1 MLYPKQIMNK
11 QNKQS
16 IKNMKKL
23 LFLLLV
29 FAFVNLAK
37 AQDSSNA
44 VYAFSLDQCVEFAHK
59 NNVQVKNALLAIDVQ
74 NQTNREIA
82 GAALPTIST
91 NLSGTDYTKIPTSL
105 LPGQIFGGAPG
116 TFIPVQFGTK
126 FNANY
131 GASIQQLLF
140 DGQVFIALQARATSM
155 EMQRKN
161 AALTEEAIKAN
172 IYKIYY
178 QLSASKTQLNILD
191 ANINRIK
198 SLAHDAQIMYKNG
211 FAEKLDVD
219 KLSVQLNN
227 LETEKLKAN
236 NSVAIGYMGLKML
249 MGMPV
254 KDSLVLTDVVNE
266 TSLNNDVLTE
276 NNFQYNVRKDFQY
289 LGTIKKL
296 NEYNIKRY
304 QLSNLP
310 TIAMSGSYS
319 KNAQRSKFDFF
330 ESGNWFTTSLI
341 SLNVSLPIFNGFAT
355 DARIKRTKIELKQT
369 ENQID
374 ALKNSID
381 NEITQAKLN
390 YMSSVATVQFQKK
403 NMELAE
409 TVYGQT
415 KKKFEA
421 GTGSNTEISA
431 AQADLVSAQNN
442 YMNALYSALIAKVD
456 LLKATGKL

>member
-1 MLYPKQIMNK
+1 
-11 QNKQS
+11 
-16 IKNMKKL
+16 MKKL
-23 LFLLLV
+23 FFLLLGLTAAS
-29 FAFVNLAK
+29 FSQ
-37 AQDSSNA
+37 AQDA
-44 VYAFSLDQCVEFAHK
+44 DKITHAFSLDQCVDFAQK
-59 NNVQVKNALLAIDVQ
+59 NNVQVKNALLSVQ
-74 NQTNREIA
+74 VQAQTNREIA
-82 GAALPTIST
+82 AAALPTITAST
-91 NLSGTDYTKIPTSL
+91 NLVDYTQIPTSL
-105 LPGQIFGGAPG
+105 LPAQIFGGQAG

-126 FNANY
+126 FNATY
-131 GASIQQLLF
+131 GANLQQLLF
-140 DGQVFIALQARATSM
+140 DGQVFIALRARATSM
-155 EMQRKN
+155 DLQRKN
-161 AALTEEAIKAN
+161 AALTQENIKAN

-191 ANINRIK
+191 ANITRLK
-198 SLAHDAQIMYKNG
+198 TLARDAQIMYKNG

-219 KLSVQLNN
+219 KVNVQLNN

-254 KDSLVLTDVVNE
+254 KDSLVLTDVINE
-266 TSLNNDVLTE
+266 KSLTNDILTE
-276 NNFQYNVRKDFQY
+276 TDFQYNVRKDFQY
-289 LGTIKKL
+289 LNTVKKM
-296 NEYNIKRY
+296 NQFNVKRY

-310 TIAMSGSYS
+310 TISMTGSYS
-319 KNAQRSKFDFF
+319 KNAQRSQFDFF
-330 ESGNWFTTSLI
+330 EGGNWFPTSLI
-341 SLNVSLPIFNGFAT
+341 NLNISLPIFNGFAT

-369 ENQID
+369 ENQIE

-381 NEITQAKLN
+381 NEMNQAKLN

-409 TVYGQT
+409 SVYQQT

-442 YMNALYSALIAKVD
+442 YMNALYAALIAKVD
-456 LLKATGKL
+456 LLKASGKL

>member
-1 MLYPKQIMNK
+1 M
-11 QNKQS
+11 
-16 IKNMKKL
+16 
-23 LFLLLV
+23 
-29 FAFVNLAK
+29 
-37 AQDSSNA
+37 
-44 VYAFSLDQCVEFAHK
+44 
-59 NNVQVKNALLAIDVQ
+59 
-74 NQTNREIA
+74 
-82 GAALPTIST
+82 
-91 NLSGTDYTKIPTSL
+91 
-105 LPGQIFGGAPG
+105 PGQIFGGTPG

-140 DGQVFIALQARATSM
+140 DGQVFIALQARATSIDL
-155 EMQRKN
+155 QRKN
-161 AALTEEAIKAN
+161 SALTQEAIKTN

-198 SLAHDAQIMYKNG
+198 ALAHDAEIMYKNG

-219 KLSVQLNN
+219 KISVQLNN

-254 KDSLVLTDVVNE
+254 KDSLVLTDVINE
-266 TSLNNDVLTE
+266 SSLTNDVLSDAD
-276 NNFQYNVRKDFQY
+276 FQYNVRKDFQY
-289 LGTIKKL
+289 LNTVKKM
-296 NEYNIKRY
+296 NEFNVKRY

-310 TIAMSGSYS
+310 TVSMSGSYS

-330 ESGNWFTTSLI
+330 EGGNWFNTSLV
-341 SLNVSLPIFNGFAT
+341 SLNINLPIFNGFAT

-369 ENQID
+369 ENQIES
-374 ALKNSID
+374 LKNNID
-381 NEITQAKLN
+381 NELNQSKLN

-409 TVYGQT
+409 RVYQQT
-415 KKKFEA
+415 KKKYEA

-431 AQADLVSAQNN
+431 AQTDLVSAQNN
-442 YMNALYSALIAKVD
+442 YMNALYAALIAKVD
-456 LLKATGKL
+456 LLKASGKL

>member
-1 MLYPKQIMNK
+1 
-11 QNKQS
+11 
-16 IKNMKKL
+16 MKKIIFVITSFAITGL
-23 LFLLLV
+23 LQ
-29 FAFVNLAK
+29 
-37 AQDSSNA
+37 AQDARNA
-44 VYAFSLDQCVEFAHK
+44 THAFSLEQCVDFAQK
-59 NNVQVKNALLAIDVQ
+59 NNVQVKNSLLAIEVQ
-74 NQTNREIA
+74 AQTNREIA
-82 GAALPTIST
+82 AAALPTVNT
-91 NLSGTDYTKIPTSL
+91 NLGGTNYLIIPTSL
-105 LPGQIFGGAPG
+105 LPGQIFGGTPG

-140 DGQVFIALQARATSM
+140 DGQVFIGLQARATSIDL
-155 EMQRKN
+155 QRKN
-161 AALTEEAIKAN
+161 AALTQEAIKVN

-198 SLAHDAQIMYKNG
+198 ALAHDAEIMYKNG

-219 KLSVQLNN
+219 KISVQLNN

-254 KDSLVLTDVVNE
+254 KDSLVLTDVINE
-266 TSLNNDVLTE
+266 SSLTNDVLSDAD
-276 NNFQYNVRKDFQY
+276 FQYNVRKDFQY
-289 LGTIKKL
+289 LNTVKKM
-296 NEYNIKRY
+296 NEFNVKRY

-310 TIAMSGSYS
+310 TVSMSGSYS

-330 ESGNWFTTSLI
+330 EGGNWFNTSLV
-341 SLNVSLPIFNGFAT
+341 SLNINLPIFNGFAT

-369 ENQID
+369 ENQIES
-374 ALKNSID
+374 LKNNID
-381 NEITQAKLN
+381 NELNQSKLN

-409 TVYGQT
+409 RVYQQT
-415 KKKFEA
+415 KKKYEA

-431 AQADLVSAQNN
+431 AQTDLVSAQNN
-442 YMNALYSALIAKVD
+442 YMNALYAALIAKVD
-456 LLKATGKL
+456 LLKASGKL

>member
-1 MLYPKQIMNK
+1 MG
-11 QNKQS
+11 
-16 IKNMKKL
+16 
-23 LFLLLV
+23 
-29 FAFVNLAK
+29 FAITGLTI
-37 AQDSSNA
+37 AQDSTKA
-44 VYAFSLDQCVEFAHK
+44 THAFSLEQCVEYAQK
-59 NNVQVKNALLAIDVQ
+59 NNVQVRNALLAIEVQ
-74 NQTNREIA
+74 KQTNREIA
-82 GAALPTIST
+82 AAALPTINS
-91 NLSGTDYTKIPTSL
+91 NLSGVNYTQIPVSL

-126 FNANY
+126 YNANY
-131 GASIQQLLF
+131 GANIQQLLF
-140 DGQVFIALQARATSM
+140 DGQVFIALQARAASLD
-155 EMQRKN
+155 MQRKS
-161 AALTEEAIKAN
+161 AALTQEAIKGN

-191 ANINRIK
+191 ANINRIRAL
-198 SLAHDAQIMYKNG
+198 SRDAEIMYKNG

-219 KLSVQLNN
+219 KISVQLNN

-249 MGMPV
+249 MGMSV
-254 KDSLVLTDVVNE
+254 KDSLVLTDVINE
-266 TSLNNDVLTE
+266 NSLTNDVLTE
-276 NNFQYNVRKDFQY
+276 NDFQYNVRKDYQY
-289 LGTIKKL
+289 LSTIKKM

-310 TIAMSGSYS
+310 TISMSGSYS

-330 ESGNWFTTSLI
+330 QGGNWFTTSLV

-369 ENQID
+369 ENQLEG
-374 ALKNSID
+374 LKNNID
-381 NEITQAKLN
+381 NEINQAKLN

-409 TVYGQT
+409 KVYQQT
-415 KKKFEA
+415 KKKYEA

-431 AQADLVSAQNN
+431 AQTDLVSAQNN
-442 YMNALYSALIAKVD
+442 FMNALYAALIAKVD
-456 LLKATGKL
+456 LLKASGKL

>member
-1 MLYPKQIMNK
+1 
-11 QNKQS
+11 
-16 IKNMKKL
+16 MKKL
-23 LFLLLV
+23 IFFIVV
-29 FAFVNLAK
+29 FAITGFAK
-37 AQDSSNA
+37 AQDTKNNTH
-44 VYAFSLDQCVEFAHK
+44 AFSLDQCVEYAQK

-74 NQTNREIA
+74 AQTNREIGA
-82 GAALPTIST
+82 AALPTINT
-91 NLSGTDYTKIPTSL
+91 NMSGTDYTKIPTSL

-140 DGQVFIALQARATSM
+140 DGQVFIALQAREASM
-155 EMQRKN
+155 DLQRKN
-161 AALTEEAIKAN
+161 AALTQEVIKAN

-178 QLSASKTQLNILD
+178 QLSASRTQLNILD
-191 ANINRIK
+191 ANINRVK
-198 SLAHDAQIMYKNG
+198 ALAHDAEIMYKNG
-211 FAEKLDVD
+211 FAERLDVD
-219 KLSVQLNN
+219 KISVQLNN

-254 KDSLVLTDVVNE
+254 KDSLSLTDVINE
-266 TSLNNDVLTE
+266 SSLTNDVLSE
-276 NNFQYNVRKDFQY
+276 NDFQYNVRKDFQY
-289 LGTIKKL
+289 LSTVRKL
-296 NEYNIKRY
+296 NEFNIKRY

-310 TIAMSGSYS
+310 TVSMSGSYS

-330 ESGNWFTTSLI
+330 KGGNWFTTSLI
-341 SLNVSLPIFNGFAT
+341 SLNINLPLFNGFAT
-355 DARIKRTKIELKQT
+355 DARIKRTRLELKQT
-369 ENQID
+369 ENQIES
-374 ALKNSID
+374 LKNNID
-381 NEITQAKLN
+381 NEINQAKLN

-409 TVYGQT
+409 KVYQQT
-415 KKKFEA
+415 KKKYEA

-431 AQADLVSAQNN
+431 AQTDLVSAQNN
-442 YMNALYSALIAKVD
+442 FMNALYAALIAKVD

>member
-1 MLYPKQIMNK
+1 
-11 QNKQS
+11 
-16 IKNMKKL
+16 MKKL
-23 LFLLLV
+23 LFLLLLI
-29 FAFVNLAK
+29 AIANLAQ
-37 AQDSSNA
+37 AQDTSKA

-330 ESGNWFTTSLI
+330 EGGNWFTTSLI